1 MRYASLALALS
12 LSAALPASAAAA
24 SVSIHSARP
33 FGYFV
38 GDLIRVRVDISAAA
52 DATLSAASLPRPGP
66 LTGSLDLKDVV
77 VREASAGGGK
87 IWHLDLTYQ
96 NFYVA
101 LDVRNIEIPGFAVG
115 VTTPAGA
122 DTVKVPAWKVGVS
135 PLREIVPERKE
146 RADDYLRPDV
156 PALLVDETRPRTVAV
171 ALAAAASLS
180 LIAVARDRGWPPFQR
195 RPARIF
201 SALAR
206 RLTANARRA
215 SGDEALRLAILEVH
229 RAIDAVNG
237 ASLLAED
244 LPGFLDRRPEF
255 AVLQPAMER
264 FFAASSRR
272 FFGDATDVHD
282 GFDML
287 ALVEFVAALAER
299 ERAG

>member
-1 MRYASLALALS
+1 MRHAFLALM
-12 LSAALPASAAAA
+12 LSAALSASAEAA

-33 FGYFV
+33 FGYFA
-38 GDLIRVRVDISAAA
+38 GDLIHARVDISAAGN
-52 DATLSAASLPRPGP
+52 ATLSAASLPRPGP
-66 LTGSLDLKDVV
+66 LTISLDLKDVV
-77 VREASAGGGK
+77 VSEASAGGGK

-101 LDVRNIEIPGFAVG
+101 LDVRNIEIPGFVVS
-115 VTTPAGA
+115 VTTPAGPE
-122 DTVKVPAWKVGVS
+122 TVKVPTWRVGVS
-135 PLREIVPERKE
+135 PLREIVPEKKE
-146 RADDYLRPDV
+146 RADDYLRPDAA
-156 PALLVDETRPRTVAV
+156 ALLVDERRPQIL
-171 ALAAAASLS
+171 ALAFGAAASLS
-180 LIAVARDRGWPPFQR
+180 LIAVARDRGWPPFHR

-206 RLTANARRA
+206 RLAAKASRA
-215 SGDEALRLAILEVH
+215 SGDQALRLAILEVH

-255 AVLQPAMER
+255 AVLQPCLER

-272 FFGDATDVHD
+272 FFGDANDVGD
-282 GFDML
+282 AFDMP
-287 ALVEFVAALAER
+287 ALVELVAALAVR